1 MRARVNVLEMM
12 NEDPTTQAQRDNI
25 AQCEREQKTFFLGEV
40 EAMLTSHL
48 SGLYCLSGT
57 DHSLQQAVSGVIKEL
72 EDAID
77 KACST
82 HKWADGLEVRRERKR
97 QDILN
102 NFCRVDEKGKY
113 SNESS
118 VVHLDIDRRKT
129 DSWIEILSGQRKRSV
144 KPDRDRARENAE
156 ARLKNAKNLAEEKDI
171 PIKTVLAS
179 LPSVEAEMHKN
190 TMENTIEIERFIYFN
205 WTPKNAKR
213 TVPFLEAESLVESNS
228 DSLGYSGCPNPDFA
242 LKDDGSPSTT
252 LEVFNALIPMIF
264 PQGEQYRCHDVCM
277 FLMWEGQKVDQD
289 PPFRKPSTFSEQA
302 QFEFGLFLDPKNPK
316 PSFITLLA
324 KDTIESFIKEVTTGI
339 WRGRYTLLRLK
350 TEAYRQYSDIID
362 RVDEDFVLGSEV
374 EPMVFGNY
382 ILCDNKDPN
391 NDVFIEA
398 FPSPSGMVG
407 MCDEKNR
414 NQSTRRFQGIS
425 EMSNAMQLRPM
436 NTGWINPATKAI
448 FGHRRELDS
457 EDILRE
463 GSEVNPIGSQSSF
476 GGQENLPMGTSF
488 DALATSNNRRR
499 LSVTQDST
507 MVLESNN
514 EEAANDD
521 DEMMELE
528 SGQ

>member
-1 MRARVNVLEMM
+1 LRARVNVLEMM
-12 NEDPTTQAQRDNI
+12 NEDTTAQAQRDI

-40 EAMLTSHL
+40 RAMLTSHL
-48 SGLYCLSGT
+48 SGMSCLPGT
-57 DHSLQQAVSGVIKEL
+57 NHSVQQAVHEVAEKL
-72 EDAID
+72 EKTIDDAYS
-77 KACST
+77 KYRL
-82 HKWADGLEVRRERKR
+82 ADGTEA
-97 QDILN
+97 
-102 NFCRVDEKGKY
+102 
-113 SNESS
+113 
-118 VVHLDIDRRKT
+118 RRKEKQQNLLKSYRPVGA
-129 DSWIEILSGQRKRSV
+129 DGRYIGQEQESVHFIENRIEKWTEMLSGRNGPFV
-144 KPDRDRARENAE
+144 APDAVRAQENARARLE
-156 ARLKNAKNLAEEKDI
+156 NAKNLAVQKGI
-171 PIKTVLAS
+171 PIETVLAS
-179 LPSVEAEMHKN
+179 LPSVEVEMHKD
-190 TMENTIEIERFIYFN
+190 TMEKSIEIKRFIYFN

-213 TVPFLEAESLVESNS
+213 TVPFLEAEQLVESNS
-228 DSLGYSGCPNPDFA
+228 DSLGHSECPNPDFA
-242 LKDDGSPSTT
+242 LKDDGSMSTT
-252 LEVFNALIPMIF
+252 LEVFKALIPMIF

-277 FLMWEGQKVDQD
+277 FLMWEGQEVNQD

-302 QFEFGLFLDPKNPK
+302 QFEFRLFLDPKNPK
-316 PSFITLLA
+316 PSFITLFA
-324 KDTIESFIKEVTTGI
+324 MDTIQSFIAEVTTGE
-339 WRGRYTLLRLK
+339 WRESYTLLRLN
-350 TEAYRQYSDIID
+350 TEAYRLYSDIID

-374 EPMVFGNY
+374 KPMVFGNY
-382 ILCDNKDPN
+382 ILCDNEDPDN
-391 NDVFIEA
+391 NVFIEA

-507 MVLESNN
+507 MVLKSNN
-514 EEAANDD
+514 EEDANDD
-521 DEMMELE
+521 DEMRE
-528 SGQ
+528 